1 MKKTLMFA
9 ALLAAGF
16 AQAQTVVS
24 DTTDPSNNIVY
35 VGASDVNAGPH
46 TSGKP
51 GVGVVAGEI
60 INLGGILAYTN
71 TNNPTSYGGYSF
83 AKYQLNGYSHV
94 EDGGTISTNFNWF
107 KVPAITQEVYFGIA
121 TEGAGTSSAHAG
133 FAVGDQ
139 TGFVVPS
146 TATTYATAG
155 LLALDGSATITTL
168 QGDLTLAA
176 GYGSLTGTLSGSGYA
191 LGISAASSSTGTFSG
206 SSSLSGNGASGTGNS
221 SGHFYSSGTTSAIA
235 GVANGTSGTS
245 YVAGFGGV
253 AK

>member
-155 LLALDGSATITTL
+155 LLALDGSAAITTL

-176 GYGSLTGTLSGSGYA
+176 GYGSLTGTLSGSGYT

-221 SGHFYSSGTTSAIA
+221 SGCLLYTSP
-235 GVANGTSGTS
+235 SPRDS
-245 YVAGFGGV
+245 
-253 AK
+253 

>member
-155 LLALDGSATITTL
+155 LLALDGSAAITSL

-176 GYGSLTGTLSGSGYA
+176 GYG
-191 LGISAASSSTGTFSG
+191 
-206 SSSLSGNGASGTGNS
+206 
-221 SGHFYSSGTTSAIA
+221 
-235 GVANGTSGTS
+235 
-245 YVAGFGGV
+245 
-253 AK
+253 

>member
-155 LLALDGSATITTL
+155 LLALDGSAAITTV

-176 GYGSLTGTLSGSGYA
+176 GYGSLTGTLSGSGYT

-221 SGHFYSSGTTSAIA
+221 SGHFYSSGATSAIA